1 MKNKR
6 NCFYLILCFVFI
18 SSCASVK
25 PYDMMYLNDS
35 DMQIGTSSAKSFENY
50 VQSIRE
56 GAASPGSAKASGG
69 CGCN

>member
-1 MKNKR
+1 MKNKLPAIAMLALL
-6 NCFYLILCFVFI
+6 FLG
-18 SSCASVK
+18 SCRSVK

-35 DMQIGTSSAKSFENY
+35 EMQMGASSAKNFENY

-56 GAASPGSAKASGG
+56 GGSTSGSAKSSGG

>member
-1 MKNKR
+1 
-6 NCFYLILCFVFI
+6 
-18 SSCASVK
+18 
-25 PYDMMYLNDS
+25 MMYLNDS